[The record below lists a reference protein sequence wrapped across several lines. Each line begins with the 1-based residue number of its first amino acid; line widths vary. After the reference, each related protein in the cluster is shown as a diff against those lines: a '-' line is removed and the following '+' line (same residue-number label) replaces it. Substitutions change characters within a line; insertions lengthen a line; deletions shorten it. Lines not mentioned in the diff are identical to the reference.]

1 MRIMAKLSIIILSYN
16 TKEITLSCLQSLYQ
30 ALRNNKNYQVI
41 VVDNASCDGSK
52 VMLRHF
58 KEQHQDLILLCNQT
72 NLGFTKANNQALKAT
87 DADYVL
93 FLNSDVMVKELDF
106 GEILKYLDN
115 HQNIGLLTIKLLL
128 PSGQIDPAS
137 HRGFPNLWNSFCYF
151 SKLEKLFADIP
162 PLNRLF
168 GGYHLSYLDLNQ
180 IHEIDSP
187 NGAFFLTR
195 KHILDRVGGFDE
207 KFFMYGEDLDL
218 AFRIKQAGFRVIYYP
233 LQQAIHLKY
242 TSGLQQEDESTRKK
256 IKSHFYEAMKIFY
269 KKHYETKYSLI
280 CNKLIYFFIDL
291 LYKFS

>member
-1 MRIMAKLSIIILSYN
+1 MAKLSIIILSYN

-137 HRGFPNLWNSFCYF
+137 HRGFPNLLNSFCYF